1 MTVGVW
7 CPRRDGCRFVAEQHS
22 YAIDIQPDGKV
33 DVTRNRRAW
42 RYDLDD
48 VDEALR
54 VIRRAEG
61 RGVPVTLIEQDGYRR
76 KVST

>member
-1 MTVGVW
+1 MA
-7 CPRRDGCRFVAEQHS
+7 DHQYAAE
-22 YAIDIQPDGKV
+22 IQGNGKV

-48 VDEALR
+48 LDEALAH
-54 VIRRAEG
+54 VRRAEG
-61 RGVPVTLIEQDGYRR
+61 RGVQVTVIEPDGYRR